1 MQKLACRS
9 MRVILTIKDSGTMA
23 FEEFNAQTAVMDGIK
38 AHANAIKDLL
48 LEIHC

>member
-1 MQKLACRS
+1 
-9 MRVILTIKDSGTMA
+9 MA